1 MKKLILLFLV
11 LFLKFAPTKAQWVT
25 IPDPNFVTK
34 LTQLFPSC
42 MNGNQMDTTCAAV
55 VNATSLFVPGSN
67 ISNLSGIEYF
77 NNLSTLNCSD
87 NQLASLPSLPN
98 SLTTLDCAFNQLLSL
113 PSLPNSITTLWCYAN
128 QLSSLPSL
136 PNSLIGL
143 HCYTNQLNILP
154 DLPNNITTLWCYA
167 NQLISLPNLPNS
179 LINLNCRDNQLTSLP
194 NLPNNLTTL
203 NCYNNQ
209 LTNLPSLPNNLSTL
223 NCDNNQLNSLPE
235 VPDSMQVFRIE
246 NNNISC
252 LENLPYL
259 SNPNL
264 ANISNNPFTCVPNQT
279 TYSLGLP
286 LCLDGD
292 PLNNPNNCISAV
304 NISGFV
310 YRDLNGDCAY
320 NITDLQAQNIPVK
333 LYDNQ
338 NILLAQSNAINGVYG
353 FSNLLSGTFQVKIDT
368 TNLPVAMSCGQNGI
382 QSVTLNSPSQSLQNI
397 NFPVICNQAY
407 DGIVQSVGRSGWV
420 FPGQT
425 HTLQTNIT
433 NNSTWYNLQCDTN
446 DYSGTVS
453 IQVNGPVSF
462 LEPTLGAL
470 IPTVNGNT
478 FTYSIPDFNNLNP
491 NSFGLRLITDTTA
504 QATDQI
510 CVHVEI
516 STNPIDAD
524 TTNNVYDFC
533 YNVVNSYD
541 PNMKEVYPVNVL
553 PGYEDW
559 FTYTIHFQNTGNA
572 PAFNIRLRDTLD
584 TQLDLNTFE
593 VLGYSHPAN
602 VTVSGNILTVRFNNI
617 MLPDSTS
624 DYEGSMGYFQYR
636 IKPLPNL
643 PNGSQINNTAYI
655 YFDYNAPIITNT
667 TANNFEFPVKISS
680 IVSSENSFSLFPNPS
695 TGVFTFKDT
704 KNLNSV
710 EVYSVLGEKILS
722 QTNQKTINLSGF
734 SKGVYF
740 ARINGL
746 QVVKLV
752 KE

>member
-11 LFLKFAPTKAQWVT
+11 LVLKFAPAKAQWVT
-25 IPDPNFVTK
+25 IPDANFVTK
-34 LTQLFPSC
+34 LQQLFPSC

-87 NQLASLPSLPN
+87 NQLASLPSLTN

-167 NQLISLPNLPNS
+167 NQLSSLPNLPNS

-235 VPDSMQVFRIE
+235 VPDSMQVFRIV

-292 PLNNPNNCISAV
+292 PLNNPNNCPSV
-304 NISGFV
+304 NITGSV
-310 YRDLNGDCAY
+310 Y
-320 NITDLQAQNIPVK
+320 T
-333 LYDNQ
+333 
-338 NILLAQSNAINGVYG
+338 
-353 FSNLLSGTFQVKIDT
+353 
-368 TNLPVAMSCGQNGI
+368 
-382 QSVTLNSPSQSLQNI
+382 
-397 NFPVICNQAY
+397 
-407 DGIVQSVGRSGWV
+407 
-420 FPGQT
+420 
-425 HTLQTNIT
+425 
-433 NNSTWYNLQCDTN
+433 
-446 DYSGTVS
+446 
-453 IQVNGPVSF
+453 
-462 LEPTLGAL
+462 E
-470 IPTVNGNT
+470 
-478 FTYSIPDFNNLNP
+478 
-491 NSFGLRLITDTTA
+491 
-504 QATDQI
+504 
-510 CVHVEI
+510 
-516 STNPIDAD
+516 
-524 TTNNVYDFC
+524 
-533 YNVVNSYD
+533 
-541 PNMKEVYPVNVL
+541 
-553 PGYEDW
+553 
-559 FTYTIHFQNTGNA
+559 
-572 PAFNIRLRDTLD
+572 
-584 TQLDLNTFE
+584 
-593 VLGYSHPAN
+593 
-602 VTVSGNILTVRFNNI
+602 
-617 MLPDSTS
+617 
-624 DYEGSMGYFQYR
+624 
-636 IKPLPNL
+636 
-643 PNGSQINNTAYI
+643 
-655 YFDYNAPIITNT
+655 
-667 TANNFEFPVKISS
+667 
-680 IVSSENSFSLFPNPS
+680 SSENSYSLYPNPS

-710 EVYSVLGEKILS
+710 EVYSILGEKILS
-722 QTNQKTINLSGF
+722 QTYQKTINLNGF

-740 ARINGL
+740 ARVNGM
-746 QVVKLV
+746 QVVKML